1 MKSIRYRQSSI
12 IEIER
17 SINDA
22 NVIVFNEDKQFEV
35 LFRPLAMGI
44 VAEAIYLTAE
54 KAADEESFGPVG
66 DSAADEI
73 SQSLKFC
80 VREIRVPDVRHQ
92 SASLA

>member
-1 MKSIRYRQSSI
+1 MKSIRYRQSLI

-44 VAEAIYLTAE
+44 VAETIYLTAE
-54 KAADEESFGPVG
+54 KAADAKKASGPL
-66 DSAADEI
+66 A
-73 SQSLKFC
+73 
-80 VREIRVPDVRHQ
+80 IRLRMRFR
-92 SASLA
+92 SR

>member
-1 MKSIRYRQSSI
+1 MPTGNLPEADTCLLKWVKLIRYRQSLI

-17 SINDA
+17 SINDT

-54 KAADEESFGPVG
+54 KAADAKKASGPLV
-66 DSAADEI
+66 
-73 SQSLKFC
+73 
-80 VREIRVPDVRHQ
+80 IRLRMRFR
-92 SASLA
+92 SR